1 MFYVSH
7 RDENFL
13 QLLKGA
19 IFCKEVAS
27 RRAQRTKKKISKG
40 TLKTLILE
48 SVKIMGLERSVFGCL
63 CCHVV
68 MLFNVRG
75 GGCTRDFK
83 NLCMRFV
90 SVQNLVLNLSQTDST
105 TLQS

>member
-68 MLFNVRG
+68 MLS
-75 GGCTRDFK
+75 CC
-83 NLCMRFV
+83 LMFV
-90 SVQNLVLNLSQTDST
+90 EVVALEILRIFV
-105 TLQS
+105 